1 MAKKIAFFMALG
13 LIFFTVQVASAQS
26 NTDRSKKDEE
36 SDDVGD
42 RIGQKIERF
51 VSDITNEFSRNYK
64 YDSFD
69 PDTLPGKSKRHEVDL
84 DLENEHKT
92 NTYEGDFTV
101 KEKNTINSNV
111 VVKGG
116 DLTVYGKIDGD
127 VLVVGGS
134 LYVKDGG
141 RITGNARVINGTIV
155 KENGG
160 IIDGYTDKSSSRTVN
175 YRENRNRFSHP
186 GNSFNAPWIGENAN
200 LDNFVFRYNRVEG
213 LFLGLGSE
221 KKYNWDGRKEFNTY
235 GSIGW
240 GIRSHTWRGNL
251 GIARQFP
258 LGITDGDELFEIG
271 IEGYSLTD
279 SKDQWLIDVHE
290 NTAAAL
296 LIHEDFRDYF
306 QRNGY
311 SAHLAYYSQNDYLK
325 TELKAS
331 YLVDEYASLGNNTEW
346 ALFGGDKLFRPNL
359 TINDG
364 KMRSVLASAGLSTQS
379 KSARGPEGWSV
390 FGSFEYGPK
399 TLGGDFDFDQYVFDV
414 RRFQPISSY
423 DNLNLRLR
431 AGTSDGMVPIQKAY
445 DLGGLGT
452 LNGFPFKSESG
463 NRLILFNAEY
473 ILNGNALD
481 DLDFWPSWLFRHV
494 NLLFFTDA
502 GLLRTIEHGAGP
514 TEGFE
519 KITWGEFKNDIGA
532 GFSNRSGSFRIGIAW
547 RTDIKAPARFVLRV
561 ARPF

>member
-1 MAKKIAFFMALG
+1 MKTTRSFCAVLTMTFLAL
-13 LIFFTVQVASAQS
+13 QVSSAQS
-26 NTDRSKKDEE
+26 DTNRSRDDEHN
-36 SDDVGD
+36 DDVGD
-42 RIGQKIERF
+42 RIGKKIERF
-51 VSDITNEFSRNYK
+51 VSEITGEFSRDYES
-64 YDSFD
+64 DPFD
-69 PDTLPGKSKRHEVDL
+69 PDTLPGRSKKHDVDL
-84 DLENEHKT
+84 DLENDHRTE
-92 NTYEGDFTV
+92 TYEGDFTV
-101 KEKNTINSNV
+101 KENSTINSNV

-160 IIDGYTDKSSSRTVN
+160 IIDGYTDKTSSQTVG
-175 YRENRNRFSHP
+175 YREERHRFSHP
-186 GNSFNAPWIGENAN
+186 GNSFSAPWIGENAN
-200 LDNFVFRYNRVEG
+200 LDNFIFRYNRVEG
-213 LFLGLGSE
+213 LFLGLGTE
-221 KKYNWDGRKEFNTY
+221 KKYNWDGRREFNSY

-258 LGITDGDELFEIG
+258 LGIIDGNELFEIG
-271 IEGYSLTD
+271 AEGYSLTD
-279 SKDQWLIDVHE
+279 SKDQWLIGVHE

-306 QRNGY
+306 ERNGY
-311 SAHLAYYSQNDYLK
+311 STHIAYYSQDDYLK

-331 YLVDEYASLGNNTEW
+331 YLADEYASIGNNTEW
-346 ALFGGDKLFRPNL
+346 ALFGGDKLFRPNPK
-359 TINDG
+359 INEG
-364 KMRSVLASAGLSTQS
+364 KMRTILTSAGISTES
-379 KSARGPEGWSV
+379 KSARGPEGWSI
-390 FGSFEYGPK
+390 FGAFEYGPRS
-399 TLGGDFDFDQYVFDV
+399 LGSDFDFDQYIFDI

-423 DNLNLRLR
+423 DNLNFRLR
-431 AGTSDGMVPIQKAY
+431 AGTSDGILPIQKAY

-452 LNGFPFKSESG
+452 LNGFPFKTESG

-473 ILNGNALD
+473 IMNGSTLD

-494 NLLFFTDA
+494 NFLFFSDA
-502 GLLRTIEHGAGP
+502 GLVRTVAQDARP

-519 KITWGEFKNDIGA
+519 KITWGEFKNDIGV

-547 RTDIKAPARFVLRV
+547 RTDVKAPTRFVLRFN
-561 ARPF
+561 RPF